1 MIAGPPGTGRS
12 MDFLA
17 HWAMPADRPMTEYP
31 KRLALQALSHGAV
44 FALLVLGAYWLNE
57 REQAGATGAA
67 LYLAASLAF
76 LIGLAL
82 SHILHEWG
90 HFLGARLGGARLTVR
105 DKISPLFFDFEFP
118 ANTPRQFLWM
128 SAGGLSG
135 NLLLLFFVSLCI
147 DPAGL
152 VLTALMAAV
161 LGQLVFVV
169 ILELP
174 VSLRVLAGQEPFSAL
189 TEHFGQGGPLFLRA
203 LVAGGATAAL
213 VILLR

>member
-1 MIAGPPGTGRS
+1 M
-12 MDFLA
+12 
-17 HWAMPADRPMTEYP
+17 
-31 KRLALQALSHGAV
+31 SHGAV
-44 FALLVLGAYWLNE
+44 FALLVLGASYLND

-76 LIGLAL
+76 LSGLAL

-105 DKISPLFFDFEFP
+105 EKVSPLFFDFDFP

-135 NLLLLFFVSLCI
+135 NLLLLLFLALCI
-147 DPAGL
+147 DPSGL
-152 VLTALMAAV
+152 VLTALLAAV

-174 VSLRVLAGQEPFSAL
+174 VSLRVLAGQAPLAAL
-189 TEHFGQGGPLFLRA
+189 TEHFGQGAPLFLRA
-203 LVAGGATAAL
+203 LLAGVATAAL
-213 VILLR
+213 VILFR